1 MSNLCINHDYHEI
14 SDHWQ
19 ICDIC
24 KNTVITRSKTSTL
37 CEKIKKKPVLV
48 YRCKWA
54 KYHEYQTALSHL
66 QWSTCIDITFDSKEQ
81 FMFSKKKTHCTWK
94 RPFFPLAGLHDQS
107 KALATSKIFSSCLE
121 RQSATITQIALSYT
135 ILSFIGLPLYELI
148 SIINLKRSQL
158 TKIVSS
164 KKRVIDISRGHGISH
179 TWMTLKISFRKW
191 L

>member
-81 FMFSKKKTHCTWK
+81 FMFSKKKTHCTCK

-107 KALATSKIFSSCLE
+107 KALATSKIFSSCSE
-121 RQSATITQIALSYT
+121 RQSATIYSNC
-135 ILSFIGLPLYELI
+135 P
-148 SIINLKRSQL
+148 IIYHFVIHR
-158 TKIVSS
+158 TAV
-164 KKRVIDISRGHGISH
+164 VWIDINHQFKTIA
-179 TWMTLKISFRKW
+179 IN
-191 L
+191 

>member
-14 SDHWQ
+14 NDHWQ

-24 KNTVITRSKTSTL
+24 KNTVITRHSLRKNF
-37 CEKIKKKPVLV
+37 KKKPVLV

-121 RQSATITQIALSYT
+121 RQSATIYSNC
-135 ILSFIGLPLYELI
+135 P
-148 SIINLKRSQL
+148 IIYHFVIHR
-158 TKIVSS
+158 TAV
-164 KKRVIDISRGHGISH
+164 VWIDINHQFKTIA
-179 TWMTLKISFRKW
+179 IN
-191 L
+191 

>member
-121 RQSATITQIALSYT
+121 RQSATIYSNC
-135 ILSFIGLPLYELI
+135 P
-148 SIINLKRSQL
+148 IIYHFVIHR
-158 TKIVSS
+158 TAV
-164 KKRVIDISRGHGISH
+164 VWIDINHQFKTIA
-179 TWMTLKISFRKW
+179 IN
-191 L
+191 